1 MKKKEKNG
9 KVPLTYLCHKP
20 LLHLH
25 RTKKIIIMQNIKY
38 LICITFS
45 FLLMSCGE
53 DFFDSITEIEVPEHE
68 PQLVIRANFNPT
80 FGEKYGYYVQLNH
93 TLGILDTAAYK
104 VVEDATVTLLE
115 DNEIKAT
122 FETSGSRSN
131 GWYSSVATTLLTE
144 KNYTLKAVSPTYG
157 SIESTQQLPNKIQI
171 IAATYEADAAVD
183 RYGDRGDEVT
193 IQFQDPS
200 GEENYYRINMLNFS
214 IEILA
219 DYNETLNANPFYVDK
234 DKIIYIREEPS
245 GTGKTGI
252 NIFQYTINT
261 NTWSSRFENTG
272 IKVTRVFYNNSG
284 KTYFLEGVYSA
295 IRYIYSFDGTTF
307 KKTDLEL
314 PAGFKDYFSEKIFDD
329 NKFYFVESSGR
340 ANNTNRIM
348 VLDLTTN
355 KFTEYTNFLFD
366 DIDFLNSFK
375 IDNFIYLES
384 IDIYN
389 NYKRKL
395 YKLDLNKL

>member
-1 MKKKEKNG
+1 
-9 KVPLTYLCHKP
+9 
-20 LLHLH
+20 
-25 RTKKIIIMQNIKY
+25 MQNIKY

-193 IQFQDPS
+193 IQFQDPA
-200 GEENYYRINMLNFS
+200 GEQNYYKVNV
-214 IEILA
+214 LA
-219 DYNETLNANPFYVDK
+219 TYPFEGPDTSFIADNYWTYATPVDPLL
-234 DKIIYIREEPS
+234 DDLRELYL
-245 GTGKTGI
+245 TD
-252 NIFQYTINT
+252 
-261 NTWSSRFENTG
+261 
-272 IKVTRVFYNNSG
+272 
-284 KTYFLEGVYSA
+284 A
-295 IRYIYSFDGTTF
+295 SFDGEIYTTRISI
-307 KKTDLEL
+307 EL
-314 PAGFKDYFSEKIFDD
+314 MEAGWREIEGARNLAAEKITVQLTSISKDEYLYEKTLYAYEENAD
-329 NKFYFVESSGR
+329 NPFAEPVVVHENIVGGSGIF
-340 ANNTNRIM
+340 TLSVTDEFPI
-348 VLDLTTN
+348 DL
-355 KFTEYTNFLFD
+355 
-366 DIDFLNSFK
+366 
-375 IDNFIYLES
+375 
-384 IDIYN
+384 
-389 NYKRKL
+389 
-395 YKLDLNKL
+395 